1 MSMGLKDKLN
11 ELFNSTL
18 NQNHIVDVLVD
29 SMDEVEKPNIEYGF
43 SYNDEKYLL
52 KISLEKRE

>member
-1 MSMGLKDKLN
+1 MGLKGKLN
-11 ELFNSTL
+11 ELFNTTL

-43 SYNDEKYLL
+43 SCDDEDYLL
-52 KISLEKRE
+52 KISLEKRK